1 MKAFL
6 YSNST
11 LIGEIDFSNLL
22 KNGVTETGMGGIC
35 GSFTPNENYALIR
48 KEVQEWNIT
57 LNPNLVLWKKFNLNT
72 QLENGYFFLTY
83 GGYDIE
89 DFADYP
95 NEPLIVRTVGIHS
108 HIFKDYFIQKKPF
121 LIEPWRKID
130 IKEKFKFEEKYL
142 NKTSLVK
149 RLRHFADYRWEP
161 YFSAL
166 GFNEVSKE
174 VLYATSN
181 TKIGCFAVADFVNK
195 DEKGNPTFEFYE
207 NFDDFIK
214 AKMN

>member
-1 MKAFL
+1 MNGYL
-6 YSNST
+6 YSNKT
-11 LIGEIDFSNLL
+11 LLGEIDFSHLIE
-22 KNGVTETGMGGIC
+22 KGVKETGMGGIW
-35 GSFTPNENYALIR
+35 GDFSPNENYQLVRAEIR
-48 KEVQEWNIT
+48 SWNDSIIKDYPKRRL
-57 LNPNLVLWKKFNLNT
+57 LNFNV
-72 QLENGYFFLTY
+72 QLENGYFVLPQ

-108 HIFKDYFIQKKPF
+108 HIYSDYFIEKKPF
-121 LIEPWRKID
+121 LIQPWRKID
-130 IKEKFKFEEKYL
+130 IEEKFEFENKYK
-142 NKTSLVK
+142 NETGLVK
-149 RLRHFADYRWEP
+149 RLRHFDNYLWET

-166 GFNEVSKE
+166 GFNEKTKE

-207 NFDDFIK
+207 SFDEFSEK
-214 AKMN
+214 KMS